1 MLPEVALFAKEMEAS
16 VAPFRFRVMVLLQT
30 FASSPICLHNFISIS
45 LVTVTKSN
53 HSQHIQNLPCKA
65 AEISHTKVRKY
76 PGPCTLNSVS
86 LHICITR
93 VCDHVIKNYWL
104 GRTLAYSLHRT
115 R

>member
-1 MLPEVALFAKEMEAS
+1 MFAKEMEAA
-16 VAPFRFRVMVLLQT
+16 VAPLRFWITVLLQT
-30 FASSPICLHNFISIS
+30 FASGPVCLRDFISIS
-45 LVTVTKSN
+45 LVTVMKGN
-53 HSQHIQNLPCKA
+53 QRQHIQNLPCKA

-76 PGPCTLNSVS
+76 PGPCTLNSVP

-104 GRTLAYSLHRT
+104 GRTLAYSLHRK